1 MKANGPGT
9 EVSLKHDYIYNFF
22 TCNFLK
28 DYAEVIAEDC

>member
-1 MKANGPGT
+1 MKKNGPGT
-9 EVSLKHDYIYNFF
+9 EVSLKYYYICNFF